1 MCISQNSLNMVS
13 SDDVK
18 TLMQEC
24 FPKCPICYQSKG
36 YDVLGVDKDYIS
48 CKKCFATWQSDDF
61 SKGTKLSKLKLT
73 QPSKEGVGSS
83 LLKKTFSIDFWQNW
97 REEFKA
103 KLEVQAHARANSL
116 LQCDNA
122 ILTNKEFRYRSDNEI
137 FEKSW
142 LISDIS
148 MAIVQ
153 DNGSLLIIF
162 KDETKKEFSL
172 GVDVWTKVSEA
183 GILLFGGIGTIITGN
198 MAINNKIKA
207 TSQQWASAI
216 NMLISKGKLPEMVYC
231 KYCGTKNKSTEA
243 LCIHCGAIL
252 A

>member
-1 MCISQNSLNMVS
+1 MVNSSEVRG
-13 SDDVK
+13 
-18 TLMQEC
+18 LMLDC
-24 FPKCPICYQSKG
+24 FPSCPICSQNKG
-36 YDVLGVDKDYIS
+36 YDVLGADKDYIS
-48 CKKCFATWQSDDF
+48 CKKCNATWQSEDF
-61 SKGTKLSKLKLT
+61 KKGEKLSKLKLT
-73 QPSKEGVGSS
+73 QPSSDGSGR
-83 LLKKTFSIDFWQNW
+83 LLLCKTFSTDFWQNW
-97 REEFKA
+97 REELKA

-122 ILTNKEFRYRSDNEI
+122 ILTNKEFRYRSNNEV

-162 KDETKKEFSL
+162 KDEIKKEFNL
-172 GVDVWTKVSEA
+172 GLDVWTKVSEA

-216 NMLISKGKLPEMVYC
+216 NMLISKGKFPEMVFC